1 MSRVDQ
7 DNSLINLSGPENISN
22 ITTFLLMPLLNN
34 SGSSTSSTRTLKD
47 KCRPSFDLVG
57 KYKKDN
63 KKMVSSTEQYYFA
76 AKYTKPGKDL

>member
-34 SGSSTSSTRTLKD
+34 Q
-47 KCRPSFDLVG
+47 LVHQLPHQL
-57 KYKKDN
+57 
-63 KKMVSSTEQYYFA
+63 EH
-76 AKYTKPGKDL
+76 